1 MMVTIGLTG
10 GLTIL
15 ILGLAI
21 FLGLW
26 IDRSLGL
33 EKNMFTF
40 GLIILSLPLNIA
52 SLFWVA
58 RFTTTR
64 YKTPSPR
71 DAEAAQEETEQED
84 V

>member
-26 IDRSLGL
+26 IDKSLGL

-52 SLFWVA
+52 ALFSVA

-64 YKTPSPR
+64 YKTPSPS
-71 DAEAAQEETEQED
+71 DATAQEETEQED